1 MAGMICIARAAGGGR
16 QPGCQRPTPPSW
28 SAAALFALAF
38 LLELVPALAAGMLL
52 ARARPRLGARLS
64 GPLVRWGVPVS
75 ITALLLRSGLHW
87 RYGQVLLL
95 AAVAVLAGLLLL
107 ALVPPLRAGFSTPPQ
122 RLGAV
127 AGNTAYFGIPAALAL
142 LPAGAVGYSI
152 SYDLA
157 ATLLTWCLGP
167 SLIGGG
173 PLRPAVLL
181 RAMAASP
188 ATRGLLGALLLQWTP
203 WQQALAAALWW
214 PARLVLWLSLVVV
227 GLRLGPVLGARL
239 PPQLPLRLMPALLVK
254 LLVFPLLLLSGA
266 ELLGLEEPARSAVVL
281 QAAAPTAVAVL
292 LLSENAAGDVA
303 AADGGPAVFEA
314 AALVL
319 WSTLAALVTVPLW
332 AWALGAGRIAGA

>member
-1 MAGMICIARAAGGGR
+1 
-16 QPGCQRPTPPSW
+16 
-28 SAAALFALAF
+28 LAF
-38 LLELVPALAAGMLL
+38 LLELVPALGAGVLL
-52 ARARPRLGARLS
+52 ARARPRLGARLA

-87 RYGQVLLL
+87 RYGSVLLL
-95 AAVAVLAGLLLL
+95 AAVAVSAGLLLL
-107 ALVPPLRAGFSTPPQ
+107 ALVPRLRAGFATPPQ

-167 SLIGGG
+167 SLIGGE
-173 PLRPAVLL
+173 PPRPAALL

-203 WQQALAAALWW
+203 WQQSLADALWW

-227 GLRLGPVLGARL
+227 GLRLGPVLGVR
-239 PPQLPLRLMPALLVK
+239 LPLRLLPALLVK
-254 LLVFPLLLLSGA
+254 LLVFPLLLLAGA
-266 ELLGLEEPARSAVVL
+266 ELLGLAEPARSAVVL

-292 LLSENAAGDVA
+292 LLAETSAGASGSGGPDA
-303 AADGGPAVFEA
+303 AAVDGQTVFEA

-332 AWALGAGRIAGA
+332 AWALGAGRPLGA